1 MDAVRLDKWLWAA
14 RFYKTRT
21 IAKTAI
27 EAGHVRV
34 EGDRSK
40 VAKEVR
46 VGMLIRVRQGQDER
60 EVVVEALS
68 DQRRG
73 APEAQLLYRETDDS
87 IERGKAARLARK
99 SESSATPDSRPNKRD
114 RRLINR
120 LKQRFLDD
128 L

>member
-34 EGDRSK
+34 EGERSK
-40 VAKEVR
+40 VAKDVR
-46 VGMLIRVRQGQDER
+46 VGMKIRVRQGTEER
-60 EVVVEALS
+60 EVMVEALS

-87 IERGKAARLARK
+87 LERGKAARLARK
-99 SESSATPDSRPNKRD
+99 SEFAATPASRPSKRD
-114 RRLINR
+114 RRLISK
-120 LKQRFLDD
+120 LKQRFLEE